1 MPLVVVSIAAW
12 FFCRLAPICLLSHE
26 AMRVPSMMT
35 MLVYRDLELTHF
47 QTGVLKAGFKIVL
60 LIEHPLSKVRMVRS
74 DMGVNRAIR
83 HENADI
89 DRAKVGWFQVQADA
103 LQKLGMSLGL
113 RPFRHSL
120 SAARGAH
127 VRRRRFG

>member
-1 MPLVVVSIAAW
+1 MPLVVLSIAAW
-12 FFCRLAPICLLSHE
+12 FFCRLTPIRLLSHE
-26 AMRVPSMMT
+26 AVRVPSMMT
-35 MLVYRDLELTHF
+35 MLVYRDFELTHF

-89 DRAKVGWFQVQADA
+89 DRAEVGWFQVQADA
-103 LQKLGMSLGL
+103 L
-113 RPFRHSL
+113 
-120 SAARGAH
+120 
-127 VRRRRFG
+127 